1 VDERLGA
8 ELVREIR
15 EFLATEGAAALAG
28 EAGFVSG
35 RRLQVAAAVLMVAVI
50 RADEASH
57 LDEHRVLTRALHAL
71 LDARPEEALSVVRE
85 AEETL
90 AQAQGLAGVVTLL
103 DERCTTVQKKRLLEA
118 LWRLAYADAELQGE
132 EEYLVRKVARLL
144 HLTTADL
151 IETKLQA
158 REDFLREDL

>member
-1 VDERLGA
+1 MDERLGA

-15 EFLATEGAAALAG
+15 EFLDTEGAAVLAG
-28 EAGFVSG
+28 EAGFVSV
-35 RRLQVAAAVLMVAVI
+35 RRLQVAASILMVAVI
-50 RADEASH
+50 RADQASH
-57 LDEHRVLTRALHAL
+57 LDEHRVLGRAISHL
-71 LDARPEEALSVVRE
+71 LSATPDEALSVVRA
-85 AEETL
+85 AEEAL
-90 AQAQGLAGVVTLL
+90 EHSDGLRAVVLLL
-103 DERCTTVQKKRLLEA
+103 DAQCTPEQKKGLVAA